1 MYVARSIEMTF
12 RVRDLKVPN
21 KAHGSPGD
29 GTLGRGVSLLHSN
42 LYLIPEEDQLYLVI
56 IF

>member
-1 MYVARSIEMTF
+1 MTF

-21 KAHGSPGD
+21 KAHGSPRD
-29 GTLGRGVSLLHSN
+29 GTLGRGVS
-42 LYLIPEEDQLYLVI
+42 LYLIPEEDQLYLVT